1 MNTSKFRSWLRSKI
15 DELDFLQEFQP
26 DPQVRE
32 EAGIIARE
40 AGNRA
45 AGLGLTALY
54 QLSRNLRDSIT
65 AQEAKAYLS
74 ECLARLE
81 DLTPPEAQPEG
92 GMIGIDRAAR
102 LLGLS
107 VSGVRKLVDRSRKTA
122 KGESVRG
129 PVIRFHQA
137 RPGGPILFRPEW
149 IDDYVDGHTVDTP
162 PTHTPP
168 TSRTRKSHGSNW
180 GLG

>member
-15 DELDFLQEFQP
+15 DELDFLQDYQP
-26 DPQVRE
+26 DPEVRE

-74 ECLARLE
+74 ECLAGSVDE
-81 DLTPPEAQPEG
+81 SALTPPQAAKLLKVSPDKVLNWIRSGEL
-92 GMIGIDRAAR
+92 RAVN
-102 LLGLS
+102 
-107 VSGVRKLVDRSRKTA
+107 VSGGRPKYRIAREDLQAFTNRRTPQPRPKPKRVRSSWTGKT
-122 KGESVRG
+122 
-129 PVIRFHQA
+129 
-137 RPGGPILFRPEW
+137 
-149 IDDYVDGHTVDTP
+149 YY
-162 PTHTPP
+162 
-168 TSRTRKSHGSNW
+168 
-180 GLG
+180 